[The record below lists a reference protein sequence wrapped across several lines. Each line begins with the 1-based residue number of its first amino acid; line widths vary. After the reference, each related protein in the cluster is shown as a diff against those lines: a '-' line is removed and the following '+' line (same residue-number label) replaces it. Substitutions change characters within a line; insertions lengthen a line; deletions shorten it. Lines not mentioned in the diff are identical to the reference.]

1 MTIASKNAELT
12 DTYHGNI
19 LVHKNILNF
28 RETQIWKKYL
38 VGDHDRP
45 FPSNDVIIV
54 KAINEILLVQYMRK
68 TWLQSIL
75 FLQAVENRGNSLEW
89 ENSGTL
95 RF

>member
-19 LVHKNILNF
+19 LVHENILNF

-45 FPSNDVIIV
+45 FPSNDVMIV
-54 KAINEILLVQYMRK
+54 KAINEILLVQCMRK
-68 TWLQSIL
+68 TWL
-75 FLQAVENRGNSLEW
+75 
-89 ENSGTL
+89 
-95 RF
+95 